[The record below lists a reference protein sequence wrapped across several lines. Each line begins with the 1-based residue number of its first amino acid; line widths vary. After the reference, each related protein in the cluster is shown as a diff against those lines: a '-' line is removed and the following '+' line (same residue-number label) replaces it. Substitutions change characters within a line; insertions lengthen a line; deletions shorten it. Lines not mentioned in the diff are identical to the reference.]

1 MQHVK
6 DTLAHPGCAR
16 AALKYYSGLRSFQS
30 LRVMFS
36 RCNVPALQVAGLLDG
51 CMGAGVRRCALISVT
66 MVWLNCS
73 AQVFAGA
80 ERGFSDKYELI
91 QIGGGHFPHIER
103 QQELSSILSVWLL
116 SG

>member
-1 MQHVK
+1 
-6 DTLAHPGCAR
+6 
-16 AALKYYSGLRSFQS
+16 
-30 LRVMFS
+30 
-36 RCNVPALQVAGLLDG
+36 
-51 CMGAGVRRCALISVT
+51 